1 MRKRGN
7 EDGLKNKVIEEVMT
21 KCPAFSG
28 MRALWVKQLG
38 FKYPNL
44 GEEGCQEKLGLTE
57 EFKQKY
63 KTHE

>member
-1 MRKRGN
+1 M
-7 EDGLKNKVIEEVMT
+7 KNKVTEEVMT
-21 KCPAFSG
+21 RCPAFSG